1 MENSSFGNC
10 FIINKAGLH
19 NMPQCKAE
27 QSMLKV
33 VAPTFKC
40 DRTVHIC
47 LIEDVFDKLNHIFKE
62 LHGTHYVFI
71 LSGKKKTGLNSAYLQ
86 GKVQ

>member
-1 MENSSFGNC
+1 
-10 FIINKAGLH
+10 
-19 NMPQCKAE
+19 
-27 QSMLKV
+27 MLKV

-71 LSGKKKTGLNSAYLQ
+71 LSGKKKNRIKFSIFARESTVNPHVMSPIGFVAKRND
-86 GKVQ
+86 V